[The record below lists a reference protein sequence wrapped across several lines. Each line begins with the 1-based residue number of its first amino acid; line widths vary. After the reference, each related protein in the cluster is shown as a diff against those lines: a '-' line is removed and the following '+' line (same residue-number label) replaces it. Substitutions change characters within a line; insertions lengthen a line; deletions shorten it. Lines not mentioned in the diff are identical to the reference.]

1 MTQLLQLLVV
11 VGGLTCLVIYGLIK
25 DKKEHP
31 DSRQT
36 EIYFPEHP
44 SEDADKRHQGA
55 AMSRL

>member
-11 VGGLTCLVIYGLIK
+11 VAGLSCLVIYGLIR

-31 DSRQT
+31 DSPQT

-44 SEDADKRHQGA
+44 SENAEKRHQGA